1 MNPQPYQIFNSVNT
15 VVFYSKYFEDRMF
28 KGLEE
33 LSDSLKEELPK
44 KDENMNQETQV
55 GTSNNF
61 FDMLAL

>member
-1 MNPQPYQIFNSVNT
+1 